1 MISPRQLAVLAAA
14 GLAAGLFLA
23 EPARALT
30 AMAHP
35 ALIGFDQARLDALPG
50 VQVVADPQRRPA
62 GAIHPSVWNERVHG
76 PMHVLH

>member
-50 VQVVADPQRRPA
+50 VQVVADRQ
-62 GAIHPSVWNERVHG
+62 
-76 PMHVLH
+76 

>member
-14 GLAAGLFLA
+14 GHAAGLFLA

-35 ALIGFDQARLDALPG
+35 ALIGFDQARLDACPASQAKFAEPAVWKTG
-50 VQVVADPQRRPA
+50 RRN
-62 GAIHPSVWNERVHG
+62 PSAQCVE
-76 PMHVLH
+76 